1 MFQFKSMFIS
11 LWDRDQTGI
20 KLETNHVIY
29 QKFINFGWKK
39 SMLIGLK
46 VLYSACK
53 YAFYRLEHSAR
64 GRVGMGFNLQSFE
77 MREWNIPTDRTRKLD
92 EKNGIISQVIMF
104 PIISQVKVIKT

>member
-1 MFQFKSMFIS
+1 
-11 LWDRDQTGI
+11 
-20 KLETNHVIY
+20 
-29 QKFINFGWKK
+29 
-39 SMLIGLK
+39 MLIGLK

-92 EKNGIISQVIMF
+92 EKMESLVKLPCF
-104 PIISQVKVIKT
+104 PELRSLKNQK

>member
-1 MFQFKSMFIS
+1 MFIS
-11 LWDRDQTGI
+11 LWDRDQIGI
-20 KLETNHVIY
+20 KLGTKHVIY
-29 QKFINFGWKK
+29 QKFINFGWEK
-39 SMLIGLK
+39 IGLK

-53 YAFYRLEHSAR
+53 YAFYRLEHSLR